1 MFQTLCQSGYNSIIV
16 IIRETGVYSLRKFG
30 KSAAIETES
39 CTQSREFTTFPCFSY
54 QASSLSFLNYFIMR
68 GYYPSV
74 PTTYDCVKSNNNAAK
89 CTFCISVLGEW
100 KTYGVEFSNF
110 EFWLGLVK
118 QVSYIMQ
125 IYVHFYRIFLF
136 LCYCLHA
143 RQRGYCYRFI
153 VFLID
158 NH

>member
-1 MFQTLCQSGYNSIIV
+1 
-16 IIRETGVYSLRKFG
+16 
-30 KSAAIETES
+30 
-39 CTQSREFTTFPCFSY
+39 
-54 QASSLSFLNYFIMR
+54 MR

-118 QVSYIMQ
+118 EVSYIYIYIMQ
-125 IYVHFYRIFLF
+125 IYVHFYFCAIVRT
-136 LCYCLHA
+136 
-143 RQRGYCYRFI
+143 RGSMGI
-153 VFLID
+153 AIVTVFLID
-158 NH
+158 NY

>member
-1 MFQTLCQSGYNSIIV
+1 MV
-16 IIRETGVYSLRKFG
+16 IICETGVYSLRKLG
-30 KSAAIETES
+30 KSAGIETES

-100 KTYGVEFSNF
+100 KTYGVGFSNF
-110 EFWLGLVK
+110 EFSLGLVK
-118 QVSYIMQ
+118 EVSCIFIYMNNIYIYILLQ
-125 IYVHFYRIFLF
+125 IYVHFYCTFLF
-136 LCYCLHA
+136 LCYCLDA
-143 RQRGYCYRFI
+143 LQRGYCYCFI

-158 NH
+158 NY